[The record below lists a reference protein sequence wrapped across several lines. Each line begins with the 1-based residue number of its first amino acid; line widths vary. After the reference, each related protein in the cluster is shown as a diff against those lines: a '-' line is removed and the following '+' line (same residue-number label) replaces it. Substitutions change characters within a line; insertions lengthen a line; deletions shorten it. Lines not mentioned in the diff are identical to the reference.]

1 MLQGED
7 LRKLA
12 LYLHNVEIG
21 DFARDV
27 YKKNEVDYYVEEKF
41 EFMHKKQMAWIGT
54 LDSDSLQ
61 NLADAVN
68 NK

>member
-1 MLQGED
+1 MMQVED

-12 LYLHNVEIG
+12 LYLFNVEIE

-27 YKKNEVDYYVEEKF
+27 YKRNESDYYVEEKF
-41 EFMHKKQMAWIGT
+41 ELMHKKPMAWIGT
-54 LDSDSLQ
+54 LDNIRLQ
-61 NLADAVN
+61 NLVNAVN